1 MSYGIISATMCC
13 CRQNCGTDRFQP
25 IYSIDNAM
33 NRLNAGITA
42 SVGILGCLGISLL
55 GIAGVGCSSHSVDPA
70 YEVLV
75 EQQHDLPPTGQ
86 LGVDDKF
93 ELRVYEEESLSGE
106 FTIAPNGTINYP
118 HLGRI
123 QVSGMTCAEVEDY
136 ITQGLSDG
144 ILRSP
149 SVSCS
154 ITEYN
159 SKQIYLFGEI
169 EDPGTIPY
177 RTQLTIVEAFALAG
191 GFTERARAN
200 NTKLTR
206 VIDGVEMQFRIPMQ
220 EIVEGRQRNLQ
231 LLPGDVIYVPQ
242 SSY

>member
-1 MSYGIISATMCC
+1 MNSFDGRICAPAVTLLISMIWAIFAFGC
-13 CRQNCGTDRFQP
+13 
-25 IYSIDNAM
+25 
-33 NRLNAGITA
+33 A
-42 SVGILGCLGISLL
+42 S
-55 GIAGVGCSSHSVDPA
+55 ADVDPA
-70 YEVLV
+70 YEALV

-86 LGVDDKF
+86 LGVGDQF

-106 FTIAPNGTINYP
+106 FTVASNGTINYP
-118 HLGRI
+118 HIGRI

-136 ITQGLSDG
+136 VMEGLQDG
-144 ILRSP
+144 ILRHP

-154 ITEYN
+154 ITEYK
-159 SKQIYLFGEI
+159 SKQIYLFGEVA
-169 EDPGTIPY
+169 DPGSFPY
-177 RTQLTIVEAFALAG
+177 RTDITIVEAFALAG
-191 GFTERARAN
+191 GFTERARSN

-206 VIDGVEMQFRIPMQ
+206 VIDGVEMQFRVPMQ

>member
-1 MSYGIISATMCC
+1 MNQLERRIATPLWVVLFLTWGFVLAG
-13 CRQNCGTDRFQP
+13 CGSNT
-25 IYSIDNAM
+25 
-33 NRLNAGITA
+33 
-42 SVGILGCLGISLL
+42 
-55 GIAGVGCSSHSVDPA
+55 VDPA
-70 YEVLV
+70 YEALV

-86 LGVDDKF
+86 LGVGDEF
-93 ELRVYEEESLSGE
+93 ELRVYEEDGLSGR
-106 FTIAPNGTINYP
+106 FTVASNGTINYP
-118 HLGRI
+118 HVGRV
-123 QVSGMTCAEVEDY
+123 QVAGMTCAEVEDF
-136 ITQGLSDG
+136 ITEGLQEG

-159 SKQIYLFGEI
+159 SKQIYIFGEVG
-169 EDPGTIPY
+169 DPGSFPY
-177 RTQLTIVEAFALAG
+177 RTDLTIVEAVARAS
-191 GFTERARAN
+191 GFTERARGN